1 MIQSINGIAGAS
13 GVAGPAAVTGA
24 SPAQDGDFG
33 AVLDKAIQSVDDQ
46 QHIAEESLRAIA
58 VGEDVDIHGSM
69 IALEEAS
76 IALHAMVS
84 VRDKVVEAYQTLWN
98 MPI

>member
-1 MIQSINGIAGAS
+1 MIQGINGIAGA
-13 GVAGPAAVTGA
+13 VGPAAVTGVA
-24 SPAQDGDFG
+24 KAPDESFG
-33 AVLDKAIQSVDDQ
+33 ELLDKAIQSVDEHQ
-46 QHIAEESLRAIA
+46 RIAEESVRSIA
-58 VGEDVDIHGSM
+58 VGEEVDIHGSM
-69 IALEEAS
+69 IALEEAN

>member
-1 MIQSINGIAGAS
+1 MIQGINGVAGIA
-13 GVAGPAAVTGA
+13 GVAGPAAVAGA
-24 SPAQDGDFG
+24 SPAQDGSFG
-33 AVLDKAIQSVDDQ
+33 EILDNAIQSVDAQ
-46 QHIAEESLRAIA
+46 QHIAEESIRSLA

>member
-1 MIQSINGIAGAS
+1 MIQGINGVA

-24 SPAQDGDFG
+24 SQAQDENFG
-33 AVLDKAIQSVDDQ
+33 EVLDKAIQSVDNQ
-46 QHIAEESLRAIA
+46 QHIAEESIRSLA
-58 VGEDVDIHGSM
+58 VGEAVDIHGSM